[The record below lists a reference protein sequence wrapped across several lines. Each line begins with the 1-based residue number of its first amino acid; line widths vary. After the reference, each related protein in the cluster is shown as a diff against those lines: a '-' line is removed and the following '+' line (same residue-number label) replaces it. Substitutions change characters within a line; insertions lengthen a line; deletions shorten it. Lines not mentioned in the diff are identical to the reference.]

1 VKRENKEESE
11 LDEVDE
17 DGEVESVRNKE
28 KNLGNSLYGG
38 CIAEKEIVGV
48 LGGTLP
54 VRPIGEVC
62 LPRLQG

>member
-1 VKRENKEESE
+1 MKRENKEESE

-38 CIAEKEIVGV
+38 CIAERKLSGYLEV
-48 LGGTLP
+48 LC
-54 VRPIGEVC
+54 RC
-62 LPRLQG
+62 AR

>member
-1 VKRENKEESE
+1 MKQEKREEGEVDDDGELSIRKEE
-11 LDEVDE
+11 
-17 DGEVESVRNKE
+17 
-28 KNLGNSLYGG
+28 NLGNSLYGG

-48 LGGTLP
+48 LRGTLP